1 MCSAGVGYGKSTLVC
16 NALPLLREHCTNEA
30 VKAMLNESRFPL
42 AIHLTFSTKRTD
54 FNPEIE
60 KSIPHAVIRRMLCH
74 CLPDLSWNTALRLP
88 LSDFLQVED
97 CLGALVA
104 YHREVCGLRPDQEV
118 FVYLGVDEINK
129 LFVNTTNGG
138 KRDLWRVKKLCS
150 TLKGLSDRGNFYVA
164 TLMAGTHLCDTAESF
179 LGPGIT
185 PEWVPLTPLS
195 PQAVIAM
202 LKSDAGITE
211 DYFRNDKFIRLLEDI
226 GPVMRGLGVAVQ
238 ALSNKMSVAAVDDAR
253 RAAEAYL
260 AGKLTSLKPR
270 DADALIGLVVS
281 GYPVASNGR
290 VCNDSEFTLDDLQNA
305 GTIYLVP
312 SPDSFNEYRVDMSR
326 LAFNA
331 LLAGGYGRTRRGAA
345 AAMLLGCLDSRDWS
359 SFKKFVALQHFLKKE
374 VFNERS
380 EVGFVKLSTF
390 FSGAAV
396 GDKLQSQLLKLD
408 TSQHRQAVGSY

>member
-1 MCSAGVGYGKSTLVC
+1 
-16 NALPLLREHCTNEA
+16 
-30 VKAMLNESRFPL
+30 
-42 AIHLTFSTKRTD
+42 
-54 FNPEIE
+54 
-60 KSIPHAVIRRMLCH
+60 
-74 CLPDLSWNTALRLP
+74 
-88 LSDFLQVED
+88 
-97 CLGALVA
+97 
-104 YHREVCGLRPDQEV
+104 
-118 FVYLGVDEINK
+118 
-129 LFVNTTNGG
+129 
-138 KRDLWRVKKLCS
+138 
-150 TLKGLSDRGNFYVA
+150 
-164 TLMAGTHLCDTAESF
+164 
-179 LGPGIT
+179 
-185 PEWVPLTPLS
+185 
-195 PQAVIAM
+195 M

-211 DYFRNDKFIRLLEDI
+211 DYFSNDKFIRLLEDI

-253 RAAEAYL
+253 QAAQAYL

-290 VCNDSEFTLDDLQNA
+290 VCKDSEFTLDDLQNT

-312 SPDSFNEYRVDMSR
+312 SPDSFYEYRVDMSR

-380 EVGFVKLSTF
+380 EVGFVKLSIF
-390 FSGAAV
+390 FAGAAV
-396 GDKLQSQLLKLD
+396 GDKLQSQLLRLD
-408 TSQHRQAVGSY
+408 TNTGKLSTATDAVLFLTEKHFPDSGDRSDALSLVEKGGVVLNSPGTKGDVISRDSLRGFDDSGWKQTFTVLASGGGELSEADIMEDNVRAWDSKGKSKALKSDQIMVIHFSNRKRRDEMLSDQELSQKLIDKKLSDENMKELSGENLKKQYCPARFEQIRKRSIVVDYSCILQVAGPMFGRLLQWRSNSTLEDRLRD